1 MKTDHNIT
9 RSTHPFIIHSTN
21 NTESLYMSDMGPR
34 PLCLEEVMDMKLSHQ
49 SNVVVSMKEIV
60 IYGVLQI
67 VSYDP
72 YSMK

>member
-1 MKTDHNIT
+1 
-9 RSTHPFIIHSTN
+9 
-21 NTESLYMSDMGPR
+21 MSDMGPR

-60 IYGVLQI
+60 IYGLLQI

>member
-1 MKTDHNIT
+1 
-9 RSTHPFIIHSTN
+9 
-21 NTESLYMSDMGPR
+21 MSDMGPR
-34 PLCLEEVMDMKLSHQ
+34 PLCLEEVIDMKLSQQ

-72 YSMK
+72 YSVK